1 MTKSCFKVCYELLL
15 TLLVSCA
22 KEPKWAGYFNECYAG
37 AYRLES
43 ATLAPTL
50 VSNLID
56 FDGSG
61 RKTNDIIDGLG
72 MTSQDLSQA
81 DLVISNRNN
90 VPLDGE
96 IECLTLYVPAQRTV
110 RNGSKLEMMSL
121 PNYVLCPVNFYYSID
136 KDGRMNFHEN
146 GDLTGLLSVHE
157 WIGGV
162 ERNPQLLHSGKAKVV
177 KCDGGEIVISVSL
190 CYVDW
195 TDDSYRTEE
204 SYFTYKRQ

>member
-1 MTKSCFKVCYELLL
+1 MKRSCFKACYALLL
-15 TLLVSCA
+15 TLLVSCS

-110 RNGSKLEMMSL
+110 LNSSKLEMMSS
-121 PNYVLCPVNFYYSID
+121 PNYVLCPVKFYYSVD
-136 KDGRMNFHEN
+136 DEGRMRFFED
-146 GDLTGLLSVHE
+146 GDLSGLLSLHE
-157 WIGGV
+157 WMGGF
-162 ERNPQLLHSGKAKVV
+162 ERNPQLLNSSKAKMV
-177 KCDGGEIVISVSL
+177 KCENGEIVISVGL

-195 TDDSYRTEE
+195 TDGSYINIE
-204 SYFTYKRQ
+204 SYFTFRRN

>member
-1 MTKSCFKVCYELLL
+1 MKKSCFKACYALLL
-15 TLLVSCA
+15 TLLVSCS

-110 RNGSKLEMMSL
+110 LNGSKLEMMSS
-121 PNYVLCPVNFYYSID
+121 PNYVLCPVKFYYSVD
-136 KDGRMNFHEN
+136 DEGRMRFFED
-146 GDLTGLLSVHE
+146 GDLSGLISLHE
-157 WIGGV
+157 WMGGS
-162 ERNPQLLHSGKAKVV
+162 ERNPQLLNSSKAKMV
-177 KCDGGEIVISVSL
+177 KCENGEIVISVGL

-195 TDDSYRTEE
+195 TDGSYINIE

>member
-1 MTKSCFKVCYELLL
+1 MKRSCFKACYALLL
-15 TLLVSCA
+15 TLLVSCS

-110 RNGSKLEMMSL
+110 LNSSKLEMMSS
-121 PNYVLCPVNFYYSID
+121 PNYVLCPVKFYYSVD
-136 KDGRMNFHEN
+136 DEGRMRFFED
-146 GDLTGLLSVHE
+146 GDLTGLLSLHE
-157 WIGGV
+157 WMGGS
-162 ERNPQLLHSGKAKVV
+162 ERNPQLLNSSKAKMV
-177 KCDGGEIVISVSL
+177 KCENGEIVISVGL

-195 TDDSYRTEE
+195 TDGSYINIE
-204 SYFTYKRQ
+204 SYFTFRRN

>member
-1 MTKSCFKVCYELLL
+1 MKRSCFKACYALLL
-15 TLLVSCA
+15 TLLVSCS

-110 RNGSKLEMMSL
+110 LNGSKLEMMSS
-121 PNYVLCPVNFYYSID
+121 PNYVLCPVKFYYSVD
-136 KDGRMNFHEN
+136 DEGRMRFFED
-146 GDLTGLLSVHE
+146 GDLSGLLSLHE
-157 WIGGV
+157 WMGGF
-162 ERNPQLLHSGKAKVV
+162 ERNPQLLNSSKAKMV
-177 KCDGGEIVISVSL
+177 KCENGEIVISVGL

-195 TDDSYRTEE
+195 TDGSYINIE
-204 SYFTYKRQ
+204 SYFTFRRN

>member
-1 MTKSCFKVCYELLL
+1 MTKSCFKVCYALLL
-15 TLLVSCA
+15 TLLVSCS

-110 RNGSKLEMMSL
+110 RNGSKLEMMSS
-121 PNYVLCPVNFYYSID
+121 PNYVLCPVKFYYSVD
-136 KDGRMNFHEN
+136 DEGRMRFFEN
-146 GDLTGLLSVHE
+146 GDLSGLLSLHE
-157 WIGGV
+157 WMGGS
-162 ERNPQLLHSGKAKVV
+162 ERNSQLLNSSKAKMV
-177 KCDGGEIVISVSL
+177 KCENGEIVISVGL

-195 TDDSYRTEE
+195 TDGSYINIE